1 MDHWSIAALSSIGTL
16 ITAGIPLYI
25 KLRNALFQ
33 LDKKRAELDLALKA
47 QSQEQA
53 KAVKIDS
60 EAEWKRILESRE
72 AEIASLRARD
82 ELQDKQI
89 RDLYDKHLD
98 CEKERARNEER
109 IKAVEKHSDD
119 KIKFLQD
126 QIQDLKRLLMEKTRV
141 PN

>member
-1 MDHWSIAALSSIGTL
+1 MDHWAIALLSSIGTL
-16 ITAGIPLYI
+16 VTAAVPLYI
-25 KLRNALFQ
+25 KFKNAIFS

-47 QSQEQA
+47 QVQEQS
-53 KAVKIDS
+53 KTTKIDA

-72 AEIASLRARD
+72 SEIAALRARD

-119 KIKFLQD
+119 KIKSLQD
-126 QIQDLKRLLMEKTRV
+126 QIQDLKRLLTEKTSV
-141 PN
+141 SK